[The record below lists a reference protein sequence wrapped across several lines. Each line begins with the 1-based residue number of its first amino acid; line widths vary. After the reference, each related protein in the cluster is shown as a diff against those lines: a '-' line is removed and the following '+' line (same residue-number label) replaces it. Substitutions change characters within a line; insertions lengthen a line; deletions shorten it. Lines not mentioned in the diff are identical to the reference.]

1 MDSAIN
7 KYINQIKVYKQEYF
21 PSKSKAPTR
30 AEQKLKKEKAIMLL
44 GLDKESLAIAKHIKA
59 IGLEAWIK
67 GYQEHAGVKPSKPK
81 VTLETRE
88 DSLFRKFCKKSY
100 KDFRD
105 SPNKN
110 GFKKMEMREITS
122 TLQALSIIMSKQKIP
137 SMELLTEIHRTLY
150 AIYYKNV
157 KNN

>member
-1 MDSAIN
+1 MNKLFN
-7 KYINQIKVYKQEYF
+7 KYLDQAKEYKEEYF
-21 PSKSKAPTR
+21 PSKVKTPTR
-30 AEQKLKKEKAIMLL
+30 TEQKLEKEKAIKLL

-59 IGLEAWIK
+59 IGLEAWIR